1 MGNRYLQ
8 EVTGIIRKQQGKR
21 GPVMYTAMI
30 VYDTEG

>member
-8 EVTGIIRKQQGKR
+8 EVTEIVRKQQSKR

-30 VYDTEG
+30 VYNTEG